1 MLTLARTVNR
11 VIEYAEVD
19 DDVHIFCLGSEIP
32 LLEKEIQII
41 KFVIT
46 LT

>member
-11 VIEYAEVD
+11 EIEYAEVD

-32 LLEKEIQII
+32 VGKRDPNYQIC
-41 KFVIT
+41 IT